1 MPPITLIFLLSA
13 VYAQTSP
20 LKTSPSCT
28 IGFFNK
34 NAIVPPFLGSNPHQ
48 NRYLLNR
55 LITHPQKHSDGRNGT
70 HHTVSML
77 NGTLKFDTH
86 INHPIDIKRKTI
98 HRISDHSIGID
109 IGATILIGITA
120 QKTNALTEDGFPQ
133 SAIPRLLKELKQY
146 KNFREEDFLFGTLQQ
161 NIAYAIR
168 QQAPVHTHQDHGY
181 TNPDPQPPY
190 ALAEYRQPDGTLL
203 RVSYTFTSTPSP
215 QELQTALGIIR
226 GSITTLRNGNDNI
239 APLPQ

>member
-1 MPPITLIFLLSA
+1 
-13 VYAQTSP
+13 
-20 LKTSPSCT
+20 
-28 IGFFNK
+28 
-34 NAIVPPFLGSNPHQ
+34 
-48 NRYLLNR
+48 
-55 LITHPQKHSDGRNGT
+55 
-70 HHTVSML
+70 ML

-120 QKTNALTEDGFPQ
+120 QKTNALAEDGFPQ